1 MYLLNTSVQSFKIT
15 RPNYWDL

>member
-1 MYLLNTSVQSFKIT
+1 MYLLSTSVQSFKIT